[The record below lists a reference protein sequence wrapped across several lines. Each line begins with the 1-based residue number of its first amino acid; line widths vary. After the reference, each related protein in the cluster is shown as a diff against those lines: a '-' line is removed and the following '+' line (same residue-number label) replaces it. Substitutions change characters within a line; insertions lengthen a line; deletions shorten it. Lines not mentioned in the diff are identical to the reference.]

1 MEKIKIAIDGPAG
14 AGKCTIAKVVAQR
27 LGFVYIDTGAM
38 YRAVGLYALKR
49 GISPEDEKGLEE
61 ILDGLEID
69 IKFEEKGQLILLDGR
84 DVTGQ
89 IRTQEISAAA
99 SDVAKWRAVRRK
111 LVDLQ
116 RRLADKYSV
125 VMDGRDIGTHVLP
138 DAQVKLFLTADV
150 EDRARRR
157 YSELLEKGEEASL
170 KVVLEDMKKRDYND
184 SHRTV
189 APLKRAE
196 DAVEVNTTG
205 FALEKSVELIYQTIL
220 DLLEQ
225 RKG

>member
-1 MEKIKIAIDGPAG
+1 MGKIKIAIDGPAG
-14 AGKCTIAKVVAQR
+14 AGKSTIAKVVAQR

-38 YRAVGLYALKR
+38 YRAVGLYALNH
-49 GISPEDEKGLEE
+49 GISPEDEKELEK
-61 ILDGLEID
+61 ILSGLEID
-69 IKFEEKGQLILLDGR
+69 IKFEEKGQLILLNGR

-99 SDVAKWRAVRRK
+99 SDVAKWQAVRLK

-138 DAQVKLFLTADV
+138 NAQVKLFLTADV

-157 YSELLEKGEEASL
+157 YSELLEKGEDVGYTA
-170 KVVLEDMKKRDYND
+170 VLEDMKKRDYND
-184 SHRTV
+184 SHRAV

-205 FALEKSVELIYQTIL
+205 FALEKSIELIYQTIL

>member
-14 AGKCTIAKVVAQR
+14 AGKSTIAKVVAQR

>member
-14 AGKCTIAKVVAQR
+14 AGKSTIAKVVAQR

-69 IKFEEKGQLILLDGR
+69 IKFEEKGQLILLGGR

>member
-14 AGKCTIAKVVAQR
+14 AGKSTIAKVVAQR

-69 IKFEEKGQLILLDGR
+69 IKFEEKGQLILLGGR

-205 FALEKSVELIYQTIL
+205 FALEKSVGLIYQTIL